1 MRISKLGEGSM
12 NSSKKTS
19 KRELLIK
26 FSGPILFSL
35 FFAALCVGIFKFL
48 PEDAPINSEY
58 IISVKETNNDE
69 EEWQKS
75 ILVNPS
81 EYHAKVVEHK
91 TQKTDLGLE
100 LFRSPVSRPSVVWF
114 YDQITGNQDVTLA
127 ILTAADANDIPL
139 SLAFALAYTESRY
152 KVTAVNSNSNKSI
165 DRGLFQLNNRSFPNL
180 SEEEF
185 FDPYVSAKYGMS
197 HLRFCLDTAGN
208 EVSALAMYNAGT
220 TKVRSNKTPQITLN
234 YVSNIIGYREG
245 LDVLFNT
252 QVAIFYNQNST
263 SFLASLTR

>member
-1 MRISKLGEGSM
+1 M

-100 LFRSPVSRPSVVWF
+100 LFRSPVSRPSVVDLISGF
-114 YDQITGNQDVTLA
+114 GLVPIDIITQSTS
-127 ILTAADANDIPL
+127 I
-139 SLAFALAYTESRY
+139 
-152 KVTAVNSNSNKSI
+152 VNS
-165 DRGLFQLNNRSFPNL
+165 L
-180 SEEEF
+180 
-185 FDPYVSAKYGMS
+185 
-197 HLRFCLDTAGN
+197 
-208 EVSALAMYNAGT
+208 SALTCGRRRPDSSGSPSSIST
-220 TKVRSNKTPQITLN
+220 QRIPPTKLFSSGRIS
-234 YVSNIIGYREG
+234 IG
-245 LDVLFNT
+245 LVKSLK
-252 QVAIFYNQNST
+252 IMPS
-263 SFLASLTR
+263 SFA